1 MEGFIYIISARTYND
16 ELRTKK
22 FYKHIPEFI
31 FKNIDSKLYGNIVNE
46 FKVKDETI
54 GYSVGLTT
62 IENLGEEELLYRIEE
77 SLENKLP
84 IKKINSIIFEKNYNL
99 SLTKKLIDKE
109 ILIATDRSKE
119 IKVQTI
125 PLVLKRILANIDE
138 FNMEI
143 ELLIIPKVEGDIDC
157 ILHKFSSDVKFISI
171 YTENEELGNKIINK
185 VMNDTGL
192 AIGIISDISKI
203 NRFDIII
210 NFKDDIKFKKWVKQK
225 SIIFNIYNNIS
236 YDNKK
241 GIVIDDFTFNN
252 SGIIKNTN
260 IRMDEIKEI
269 PSIIYSY
276 NNKFAERD
284 FRRLRVGKNLYSI
297 KEFCDKYSMKTKY
310 LTVK

>member
-1 MEGFIYIISARTYND
+1 MEGFIYIVSAKTYFD

-22 FYKHIPEFI
+22 LYKHIPEFI
-31 FKNIDSKLYGNIVNE
+31 FKKVDSKLYGDIVNE

-54 GYSVGLTT
+54 GYGVGLTI
-62 IENLGEEELLYRIEE
+62 IENLGEEELLCRIEE

-84 IKKINSIIFEKNYNL
+84 IKKLNSIIFEKNYNL
-99 SLTKKLIDKE
+99 SLTKKLIDKK
-109 ILIATDRSKE
+109 ILISTDRPKE

-125 PLVLKRILANIDE
+125 PLVLKRILENIDE
-138 FNMEI
+138 FNMET
-143 ELLIIPKVEGDIDC
+143 ELLIIPKVEEDIDC
-157 ILHKFSSDVKFISI
+157 LLHKIYSDIKFISI

-236 YDNKK
+236 YNNNK
-241 GIVIDDFTFNN
+241 GIVIDDFTFDN
-252 SGIIKNTN
+252 SGEIKNTN
-260 IRMDEIKEI
+260 IRINEIKEI

-276 NNKFAERD
+276 NNKFAEKD
-284 FRRLRVGKNLYSI
+284 FRRLRVGKNLYSM
-297 KEFCDKYSMKTKY
+297 KEFCDKYSMKTKH